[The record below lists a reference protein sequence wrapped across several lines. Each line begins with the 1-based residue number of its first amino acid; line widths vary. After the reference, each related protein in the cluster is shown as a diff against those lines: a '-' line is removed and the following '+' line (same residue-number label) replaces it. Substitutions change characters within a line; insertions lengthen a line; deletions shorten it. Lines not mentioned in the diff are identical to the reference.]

1 MNLTIQTQIEFITFV
16 LQKKQYFR
24 IERMIKSTFFYLSL
38 VLILALTS
46 CQKKVDL
53 IVHNATVY
61 TMEDNIG
68 KASSF
73 VVDDGKF
80 IAVGGEEL
88 LNTYNANKVLDLK
101 ELPVYPGFIDSHC
114 HFLSLGLSLQKV
126 DLTGTR
132 SFEEVV
138 GRVKDF
144 AKNKKLKAIIGR
156 GWDQNDWE
164 VKTFPNKTILDELFP
179 DIPVALR
186 RIDGHAL
193 LVNQKALDLAG
204 IDIYTE
210 IKGGSIIK
218 ENGKLT
224 GVLVDSPMKL
234 ISKILPKPSL
244 AEKIKALKDAEKISF
259 ENGLTTVSVAGLN
272 KDDIYLI
279 DSLQKSNE
287 LSIKIYAMISN
298 SKDNIEHF
306 LSNGPIINDKL
317 TVRSFKI
324 YADGALGSRGA
335 ALKSDYFDL
344 KNHRGSFITSKD
356 SLENLAYKLASTSF
370 QMNTHAIGDD
380 ANKVVLEA
388 YNKALVFSED
398 PRWRIE
404 HAQIIDTSDIK
415 LFNRKIIPSVQPT
428 HATSDMYWAED
439 RLGKKRL
446 QGAYAY
452 KLLLE
457 KTGRIALG
465 TDFPVENV
473 SPIKTFFSAV
483 FREDSN
489 LYPEDGYLPNN
500 KLSKLEAL
508 KGMTI
513 WGAYSNF
520 EERQKG
526 SIEVGKAAD
535 FVILDRDLL
544 DESKKRILNAKIVA
558 TILDGNIVYSNRIN

>member
-1 MNLTIQTQIEFITFV
+1 
-16 LQKKQYFR
+16 
-24 IERMIKSTFFYLSL
+24 MIKNIFFYFGLA
-38 VLILALTS
+38 LILSLTS

-53 IVHNATVY
+53 IVHNATIY
-61 TMEDNIG
+61 TMGDNIG

-88 LNTYNANKVLDLK
+88 LNRFKANKVLDLK

-126 DLTGTR
+126 NLTGTR
-132 SFEEVV
+132 SFEEVI

-144 AKNKKLKAIIGR
+144 AKNKKLKAIVGR

-164 VKTFPNKTILDELFP
+164 EKTFPNKTILDELFP
-179 DIPVALR
+179 EIPVALR

-204 IDIYTE
+204 IDVNTK

-224 GVLVDSPMKL
+224 GILVDAPMRL
-234 ISKILPKPSL
+234 ISNILPKPSMT
-244 AEKIKALKDAEKISF
+244 EKIKALKDAEKISF
-259 ENGLTTVSVAGLN
+259 ENGLTTVSIAGLN

-279 DSLQKSNE
+279 DSLQKSDE
-287 LSIKIYAMISN
+287 LSIRVYAMISN
-298 SKDNIEHF
+298 NEDNIAHF
-306 LSNGPIINDKL
+306 LLNGPITTDKL
-317 TVRSFKI
+317 NVRSFKI

-335 ALKSDYFDL
+335 ALKSDYSDL
-344 KNHRGSFITSKD
+344 KKHRGSFITPKD
-356 SLENLAYKLASTSF
+356 SLENLAYKLATTSF

-380 ANKVVLEA
+380 ANKAVLEA
-388 YNKALVFSED
+388 YNKALVFSDD

-404 HAQIIDTSDIK
+404 HAQIVDTSDIK

-428 HATSDMYWAED
+428 HAISDMYWAED

-446 QGAYAY
+446 NGAYAY

-457 KTGRIALG
+457 KSGRIALG

-473 SPIKTFFSAV
+473 SPVKTFFSAV
-483 FREDSN
+483 FREDDN
-489 LYPEDGYLPNN
+489 LFPEDGYLPSN

-520 EERQKG
+520 EEAQKG
-526 SIEVGKAAD
+526 SIEVGKVAD
-535 FVILDRDLL
+535 FVILDRDLFV
-544 DESKKRILNAKIVA
+544 EPKKRILNAKIVA
-558 TILDGNIVYSNRIN
+558 TILNGNIVYSNRIN

>member
-1 MNLTIQTQIEFITFV
+1 
-16 LQKKQYFR
+16 
-24 IERMIKSTFFYLSL
+24 MIKNIFFYFGLALILSL
-38 VLILALTS
+38 IS

-53 IVHNATVY
+53 IVYNATVY
-61 TMEDNIG
+61 TMGDNIG
-68 KASSF
+68 RASSF
-73 VVDDGKF
+73 AVDEGKF

-88 LNTYNANKVLDLK
+88 LHIYNANKVLDLK
-101 ELPVYPGFIDSHC
+101 KLPVYPGFIDSHC
-114 HFLSLGLSLQKV
+114 HFLSLGLGLQKV

-132 SFEEVV
+132 SFEEVI

-144 AKNKKLKAIIGR
+144 AKNKKLKAIVGR

-164 VKTFPNKTILDELFP
+164 EKTFPNKTILDELFP
-179 DIPVALR
+179 DTPVALR

-204 IDIYTE
+204 IDINTN
-210 IKGGSIIK
+210 IKGGSIMK

-224 GVLVDSPMKL
+224 GILVDAPMKL
-234 ISKILPKPSL
+234 ISNILPKPSIT
-244 AEKIKALKDAEKISF
+244 EKIKALKDAEKISF
-259 ENGLTTVSVAGLN
+259 ENGLTTVSIAGLN
-272 KDDIYLI
+272 KNDIYLI
-279 DSLQKSNE
+279 DSLQKSNA

-298 SKDNIEHF
+298 SEDNVAHF
-306 LSNGPIINDKL
+306 LSNGPILTDKL

-335 ALKSDYFDL
+335 ALKSDYSDL
-344 KNHRGSFITSKD
+344 KNHKGSFIISKD

-370 QMNTHAIGDD
+370 QMNTHAIGDN
-380 ANKVVLEA
+380 ANKVVLQA

-446 QGAYAY
+446 LGAYAY

-489 LYPEDGYLPNN
+489 LYPEDGYLPDN
-500 KLSKLEAL
+500 KLSKIEAL

-544 DESKKRILNAKIVA
+544 DEPKKRILNAKIVA

>member
-1 MNLTIQTQIEFITFV
+1 
-16 LQKKQYFR
+16 
-24 IERMIKSTFFYLSL
+24 MIKNIFFYFGLGFIL
-38 VLILALTS
+38 TLIS

-61 TMEDNIG
+61 TMGDNIG
-68 KASSF
+68 RASSF

-88 LNTYNANKVLDLK
+88 LKTFKAKKILDLK

-164 VKTFPNKTILDELFP
+164 EKTFPNKTILDELFP
-179 DIPVALR
+179 DTPVALR

-234 ISKILPKPSL
+234 ISKILPKPSIT
-244 AEKIKALKDAEKISF
+244 EKIKALKDAEKISF
-259 ENGLTTVSVAGLN
+259 ENGLTTLSVAGLN
-272 KDDIYLI
+272 KNDIYLI
-279 DSLQKSNE
+279 DSLQKSNA

-298 SKDNIEHF
+298 SEDNIAHF
-306 LSNGPIINDKL
+306 LSNGPIITDKL

-335 ALKSDYFDL
+335 ALKSDYSDL
-344 KNHRGSFITSKD
+344 KNHKGSFITSKD

-370 QMNTHAIGDD
+370 QMNTHAIGDN

-446 QGAYAY
+446 LGAYAY

-489 LYPEDGYLPNN
+489 LYPEDGYLPDN
-500 KLSKLEAL
+500 KLSKIEAL

-544 DESKKRILNAKIVA
+544 DEPKKRILNAKIVA

>member
-1 MNLTIQTQIEFITFV
+1 
-16 LQKKQYFR
+16 
-24 IERMIKSTFFYLSL
+24 MIKNIFFYFSLAL
-38 VLILALTS
+38 VLTLIS

-61 TMEDNIG
+61 TMADNIG

-80 IAVGGEEL
+80 VAVGGEEL
-88 LNTYNANKVLDLK
+88 LNTFKAIKILDLK

-144 AKNKKLKAIIGR
+144 AKNKKLKAIVGR

-164 VKTFPNKTILDELFP
+164 EKTFPNKTILDELFP
-179 DIPVALR
+179 ETPVALR

-204 IDIYTE
+204 IDVNTK

-224 GVLVDSPMKL
+224 GVLVDAPMKL
-234 ISKILPKPSL
+234 ISNILPKPSIT
-244 AEKIKALKDAEKISF
+244 EKIKALKDAEKISF

-279 DSLQKSNE
+279 DSLQKSNA
-287 LSIKIYAMISN
+287 LSIKVYAMISN
-298 SKDNIEHF
+298 SEDNIAHF
-306 LSNGPIINDKL
+306 LSNGPIITDKL
-317 TVRSFKI
+317 SVRSFKI

-335 ALKSDYFDL
+335 ALKSDYSDF
-344 KNHRGSFITSKD
+344 KKHRGSFITSKD

-380 ANKVVLEA
+380 ANKTVLEA
-388 YNKALVFSED
+388 YNKALVFSDD

-457 KTGRIALG
+457 KSGRIALG

-489 LYPEDGYLPNN
+489 LYPEDGYLSNN

-535 FVILDRDLL
+535 FIILDRDLL
-544 DESKKRILNAKIVA
+544 DEPKKRILNAKIVA

>member
-1 MNLTIQTQIEFITFV
+1 
-16 LQKKQYFR
+16 
-24 IERMIKSTFFYLSL
+24 MIKNIFFYFGLGFIL
-38 VLILALTS
+38 TLIS

-61 TMEDNIG
+61 TMGDNIG
-68 KASSF
+68 RASSF

-88 LNTYNANKVLDLK
+88 LKTFKANKILDLK

-234 ISKILPKPSL
+234 ISKILPKPSIT
-244 AEKIKALKDAEKISF
+244 EKIKALKDAEKISF
-259 ENGLTTVSVAGLN
+259 ENGLTTLSVAGLN
-272 KDDIYLI
+272 KNDIYLI
-279 DSLQKSNE
+279 DSLQKSNA

-298 SKDNIEHF
+298 SEDNIAHF
-306 LSNGPIINDKL
+306 LSNGPIITDKL

-344 KNHRGSFITSKD
+344 KNHKGSFITSKD

-489 LYPEDGYLPNN
+489 LYPEDGYLPDN
-500 KLSKLEAL
+500 KLSKIEAL

-526 SIEVGKAAD
+526 SIEIGKAAD

-544 DESKKRILNAKIVA
+544 DEPKKRILNAKIVA

>member
-1 MNLTIQTQIEFITFV
+1 
-16 LQKKQYFR
+16 
-24 IERMIKSTFFYLSL
+24 MIKNIFFYFGLALILSL
-38 VLILALTS
+38 IS

-61 TMEDNIG
+61 TMGDNIG
-68 KASSF
+68 RASSF
-73 VVDDGKF
+73 VVDNGKF

-88 LNTYNANKVLDLK
+88 LKTFKANKILDLK

-132 SFEEVV
+132 SFEEVI

-164 VKTFPNKTILDELFP
+164 EKTFPNKTILDELFP
-179 DIPVALR
+179 DTPVALR

-204 IDIYTE
+204 IDINTN
-210 IKGGSIIK
+210 IKGGSIMK

-224 GVLVDSPMKL
+224 GILVDAPMKL
-234 ISKILPKPSL
+234 ISNILPKPSIT
-244 AEKIKALKDAEKISF
+244 EKIKALKDAEKISF
-259 ENGLTTVSVAGLN
+259 ENGLTTVSIAGLN
-272 KDDIYLI
+272 KNDIYLI
-279 DSLQKSNE
+279 DSLQKSNA

-298 SKDNIEHF
+298 SEDNVAHF
-306 LSNGPIINDKL
+306 LSNGPILTDKL

-335 ALKSDYFDL
+335 ALKSDYSDL
-344 KNHRGSFITSKD
+344 KNHKGSFITSKD

-370 QMNTHAIGDD
+370 QMNTHAIGDN
-380 ANKVVLEA
+380 ANKVVLQA

-446 QGAYAY
+446 LGAYAY

-483 FREDSN
+483 FREDSS
-489 LYPEDGYLPNN
+489 LYPEDGYLPDN
-500 KLSKLEAL
+500 KLSKIEAL

-544 DESKKRILNAKIVA
+544 DEPKKRILNAKIVA

>member
-1 MNLTIQTQIEFITFV
+1 MSFE
-16 LQKKQYFR
+16 KKQNFR
-24 IERMIKSTFFYLSL
+24 IERMIKNIFFYFGLGFIL
-38 VLILALTS
+38 TLIS

-61 TMEDNIG
+61 TMGDNIG
-68 KASSF
+68 RASSF

-88 LNTYNANKVLDLK
+88 LKTFKANKILDLK

-164 VKTFPNKTILDELFP
+164 EKTFPNKTILDELFP
-179 DIPVALR
+179 DTPVALR

-204 IDIYTE
+204 IDINT
-210 IKGGSIIK
+210 KVKDGNIIK

-224 GVLVDSPMKL
+224 GVLVDAPMKL
-234 ISKILPKPSL
+234 ISNILPKPSIT
-244 AEKIKALKDAEKISF
+244 EKIKALKDAEKISF
-259 ENGLTTVSVAGLN
+259 ENGLTTVSIAGLN
-272 KDDIYLI
+272 KNDIYLI
-279 DSLQKSNE
+279 DSLQKSNA
-287 LSIKIYAMISN
+287 LSIKVYAMISN
-298 SKDNIEHF
+298 SEDNVAHF
-306 LSNGPIINDKL
+306 LSNGPIITDKL

-335 ALKSDYFDL
+335 ALKSDYSDL
-344 KNHRGSFITSKD
+344 KNHKGSFIISKD

-370 QMNTHAIGDD
+370 QMNTHAIGDN
-380 ANKVVLEA
+380 ANKVVLQA

-446 QGAYAY
+446 LGAYAY

-489 LYPEDGYLPNN
+489 LYPEDGYLPDN
-500 KLSKLEAL
+500 KLSKIEAL

-544 DESKKRILNAKIVA
+544 DEPKKRILNAKIVA